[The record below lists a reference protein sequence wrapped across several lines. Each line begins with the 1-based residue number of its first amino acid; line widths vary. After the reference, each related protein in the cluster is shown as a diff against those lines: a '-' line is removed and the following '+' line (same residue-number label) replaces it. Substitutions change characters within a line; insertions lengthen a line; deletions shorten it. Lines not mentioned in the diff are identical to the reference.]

1 MNFNKAIDTIT
12 DTTNPFT
19 IYKTLLSILKNI
31 DDVTEESKIELTIL
45 ELPKC
50 KYHQFTLAGEDID
63 FNVANTYLLK
73 TIKEHLNDI
82 PTSEDVTK
90 ALVEFNHLVETL
102 LGSLVVVVENQDED
116 SFELYR
122 DVTDDQGTVKRDAEG
137 VEYLEH
143 PLTPEAEE
151 LVMVRVSKSMPMAQ
165 KQILISMAEY
175 VIYTYIVDGD
185 EAFLDINT
193 IPLLEGILSKP
204 NYYIL
209 QLGDTTRVSSLFSHD
224 DDEDKPSNAKR
235 FYTGAQSLKTILE
248 DINGAKRSRGN

>member
-19 IYKTLLSILKNI
+19 IYKTLLSILKNV
-31 DDVTEESKIELTIL
+31 DNVNEESKIELTIL

-63 FNVANTYLLK
+63 FNVANTCLLK

-90 ALVEFNHLVETL
+90 TLVEFNHVVESL

-143 PLTPEAEE
+143 PLTPETEE
-151 LVMVRVSKSMPMAQ
+151 LVMVRVSKSMPIAQ

-175 VIYTYIVDGD
+175 VIYTYVVDGD

-204 NYYIL
+204 KHYIL

-224 DDEDKPSNAKR
+224 DDADKPSNAKR
-235 FYTGAQSLKTILE
+235 FYTGAQSLKPILE
-248 DINGAKRSRGN
+248 DINGTKRS